1 MNLDE
6 QLNVKKILFIFA
18 VFSFGFATGYTC
30 VNFWKQESNTE
41 YAVID
46 QSKLKNDL
54 KDVFKKN
61 DSAKK

>member
-18 VFSFGFATGYTC
+18 VFSFGFAIGYTS
-30 VNFWKQESNTE
+30 VNFLKQETNTE